1 MWEASAVPV
10 CAPALPSMDPRTG
23 GEEGGEVL
31 LEAPL
36 AHAGGL
42 TCALVAGADAGTPLT
57 GLGDQQ
63 SSPPLSAAD
72 GEPSADSPTSL
83 QHLPFHVSPAKPGV
97 SLEAMDG
104 VVDSEPHMA
113 LPVGSQQRTK
123 GCRRRR
129 HKF

>member
-1 MWEASAVPV
+1 MCS
-10 CAPALPSMDPRTG
+10 G
-23 GEEGGEVL
+23 
-31 LEAPL
+31 
-36 AHAGGL
+36 
-42 TCALVAGADAGTPLT
+42 ALVAGADAGTPLT

-104 VVDSEPHMA
+104 VVDSEPRVA